1 MRAFSLARRLLHKV
15 AGTLLTNF
23 IPATPIDA
31 FVGEVMAP
39 TLADAKKPG
48 RSTTDNR
55 GLARSVP
62 AWILGRACRWRVR
75 GTGRFCQPLKV
86 STV

>member
-39 TLADAKKPG
+39 TLAEGEK
-48 RSTTDNR
+48 
-55 GLARSVP
+55 ART
-62 AWILGRACRWRVR
+62 LDDR
-75 GTGRFCQPLKV
+75 
-86 STV
+86 

>member
-1 MRAFSLARRLLHKV
+1 MFHPV
-15 AGTLLTNF
+15 AGTLLTNC
-23 IPATPIDA
+23 IPATPVDA

-48 RSTTDNR
+48 RSTSDNR

-62 AWILGRACRWRVR
+62 ALNFA
-75 GTGRFCQPLKV
+75 L
-86 STV
+86 